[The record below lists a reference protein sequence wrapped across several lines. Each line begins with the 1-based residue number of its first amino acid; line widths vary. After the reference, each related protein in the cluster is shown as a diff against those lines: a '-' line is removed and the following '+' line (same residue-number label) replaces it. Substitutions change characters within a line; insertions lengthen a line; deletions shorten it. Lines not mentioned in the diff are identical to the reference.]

1 VSKASDLLRVEFILE
16 MIEDIEFIVEHDK
29 SIILALEDRIHK
41 PALLMSLMQI
51 GETLNKI
58 ESNII
63 KSKLPI
69 KGAYDVR
76 NFIAHDYEGVDL
88 ALIEHIIRNMIP
100 ELKETIQEILT

>member
-1 VSKASDLLRVEFILE
+1 MSKSSDLLRVEFILE
-16 MIEDIEFIVEHDK
+16 MIDDIEFIVEDAK
-29 SIILALEDRIHK
+29 SITQALEDRIHK

-58 ESNII
+58 ES
-63 KSKLPI
+63 KHLQEKLPI

-88 ALIEHIIRNMIP
+88 ALIEHIIRSLIP
-100 ELKETIQEILT
+100 ELKNTTKEILN